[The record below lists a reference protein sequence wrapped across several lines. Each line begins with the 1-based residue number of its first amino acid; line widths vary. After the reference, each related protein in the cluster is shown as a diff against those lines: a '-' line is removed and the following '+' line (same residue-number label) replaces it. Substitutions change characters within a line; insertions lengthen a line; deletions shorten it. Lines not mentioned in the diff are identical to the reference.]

1 MDKIRNLLSRFPG
14 WLFTVLT
21 ILIILWLTLMPD
33 PLGEDAP
40 SLFPGADKLVHA
52 VMFGFL
58 TTMIM
63 LDRQRRDNWRELG
76 GNFIIASALVSALFG
91 ILIEV
96 LQLEMDMGR
105 GFEVADMVADAVG
118 SFLCALGWKMFQG
131 HWCKKSS

>member
-1 MDKIRNLLSRFPG
+1 MDKIRNVLSRFPG

-21 ILIILWLTLMPD
+21 ILLILWLTLTPD

-52 VMFGFL
+52 IMFGFL

-63 LDRQRRDNWRELG
+63 LDRQRRNHWRELG
-76 GNFIIASALVSALFG
+76 EKFIISSAIISTLFG

-105 GFEVADMVADAVG
+105 GFEVADMAADAIG
-118 SFLCALGWKMFQG
+118 SFLCAWGWKVFQRY
-131 HWCKKSS
+131 WSKQP

>member
-33 PLGEDAP
+33 PLGDDAP

-52 VMFGFL
+52 IMFGFL

-63 LDRQRRDNWRELG
+63 LDRQRRNRWKEL
-76 GNFIIASALVSALFG
+76 
-91 ILIEV
+91 
-96 LQLEMDMGR
+96 
-105 GFEVADMVADAVG
+105 
-118 SFLCALGWKMFQG
+118 
-131 HWCKKSS
+131 

>member
-33 PLGEDAP
+33 PLGDDAP

-52 VMFGFL
+52 IMFGFL

-63 LDRQRRDNWRELG
+63 LDRQRRNRWKELG
-76 GNFIIASALVSALFG
+76 GKFIIASALISSLFG

-105 GFEVADMVADAVG
+105 GFEVADMVADAGG
-118 SFLCALGWKMFQG
+118 SFLCAWCWKTFQG
-131 HWCKKSS
+131 SWSKR

>member
-33 PLGEDAP
+33 PLGDDAP

-52 VMFGFL
+52 IMFGFL

-63 LDRQRRDNWRELG
+63 LDRQRRNRWKELG
-76 GNFIIASALVSALFG
+76 GKFIIASALISSLFG

-118 SFLCALGWKMFQG
+118 SFLFAWCWKIFQG
-131 HWCKKSS
+131 SWSKR